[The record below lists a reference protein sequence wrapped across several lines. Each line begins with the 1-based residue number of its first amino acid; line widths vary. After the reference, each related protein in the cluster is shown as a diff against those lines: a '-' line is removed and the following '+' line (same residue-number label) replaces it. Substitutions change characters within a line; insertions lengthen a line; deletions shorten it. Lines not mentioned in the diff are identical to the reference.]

1 MCCKNCGTENNVK
14 KVGGWL
20 LFAALAVI
28 AVCSF
33 SEFISS
39 AKNLVEMLKSDM
51 LRFTGAIVFDILLS
65 AISVKFGVIAIVW
78 FCKIRNGGTD
88 KKFFLFFSLAVSF
101 FAIATLNDASSLYYA
116 LKYNSVS
123 GISGLYDHIVLPLLR
138 FCVGGLTLAGCIMRA
153 LGTKRDDEGKSF
165 FFRGILCPIAAFL
178 AFEATSFNG
187 GALTSWLINIY
198 YSQWFFI
205 FASVINYALIF
216 FLIFSLLTQNRAKAG
231 CLPIVMSAIVM
242 SITSLAIS
250 LDVAKNIDNLAAT
263 FTSATFWVNVYA
275 LALYEIAFVLSIIN
289 LSARS
294 RYEKS
299 LKKGYYFDFVEKKCE
314 SEETAAD

>member
-1 MCCKNCGTENNVK
+1 MGCKNCGTENNVK

-39 AKNLVEMLKSDM
+39 AKNLVEMSKSDM
-51 LRFTGAIVFDILLS
+51 LRFTGSIVFDILLS
-65 AISVKFGVIAIVW
+65 AISVTFGAIAMVW
-78 FCKIRNGGTD
+78 FFKIRNGGTD

-101 FAIATLNDASSLYYA
+101 FAIATLNDVNILVSDI
-116 LKYNSVS
+116 KYKSIGGYTVF
-123 GISGLYDHIVLPLLR
+123 PMLR
-138 FCVGGLTLAGCIMRA
+138 FCVGGLTLVGCIMRA

-178 AFEATSFNG
+178 AFEATSFYG
-187 GALTSWLINIY
+187 SPLTSWIITVY
-198 YSQWFFI
+198 YSQWLFV
-205 FASVINYALIF
+205 FAYVINAALIF

-250 LDVAKNIDNLAAT
+250 VGVAKNIDNLAAT
-263 FTSATFWVNVYA
+263 LTSATFWVNVYA

-314 SEETAAD
+314 SEEAAAD

>member
-65 AISVKFGVIAIVW
+65 ATSVTFGVIAMMW
-78 FCKIRNGGTD
+78 FFKIRNGGTD

-101 FAIATLNDASSLYYA
+101 FAIATLNDVNILVSDI
-116 LKYNSVS
+116 KYKSIGGYTVF
-123 GISGLYDHIVLPLLR
+123 PMLR

-178 AFEATSFNG
+178 AFEATSFYG
-187 GALTSWLINIY
+187 SPLTLWLINIY
-198 YSQWFFI
+198 YSQWLFV
-205 FASVINYALIF
+205 FAYVINAALIF

-250 LDVAKNIDNLAAT
+250 LDVAKHIDNLAAT
-263 FTSATFWVNVYA
+263 LTSATFWVNVYA

-314 SEETAAD
+314 SEEAAAD

>member
-1 MCCKNCGTENNVK
+1 MDCKNCGTENNVK

-28 AVCSF
+28 VCYS
-33 SEFISS
+33 IAS
-39 AKNLVEMLKSDM
+39 AILWICNTVILSRSGITLFNDAFTLK
-51 LRFTGAIVFDILLS
+51 ILLS
-65 AISVKFGVIAIVW
+65 ATSVTFGVIAIVW
-78 FCKIRNGGTD
+78 FFKIRNGGTD

-101 FAIATLNDASSLYYA
+101 FAIATLNDANILVTDIKYKSLGGY
-116 LKYNSVS
+116 V
-123 GISGLYDHIVLPLLR
+123 VFPMLR

-250 LDVAKNIDNLAAT
+250 LDVAKHIDNLAAT

-299 LKKGYYFDFVEKKCE
+299 LKKGYYFDFVEKEIE
-314 SEETAAD
+314 SAVFLREYF

>member
-1 MCCKNCGTENNVK
+1 MGCKNCGAENTVK
-14 KVGGWL
+14 KAGGWL

-28 AVCSF
+28 VGYSIASAILWVYNTVILSRSGITLF
-33 SEFISS
+33 NDAFI
-39 AKNLVEMLKSDM
+39 LK
-51 LRFTGAIVFDILLS
+51 ILLS
-65 AISVKFGVIAIVW
+65 ATSVTFGVIAMVW
-78 FCKIRNGGTD
+78 FFKIKSGGTD

-101 FAIATLNDASSLYYA
+101 FVTATLNEANILVSDIKYKSLDGYT
-116 LKYNSVS
+116 VF
-123 GISGLYDHIVLPLLR
+123 PMLR

-153 LGTKRDDEGKSF
+153 LGTKHDDEGKSF
-165 FFRGILCPIAAFL
+165 FFRGILCPIAAYL

-187 GALTSWLINIY
+187 SALTSWLLTVY
-198 YSQWFFI
+198 YSRWFSI

-242 SITSLAIS
+242 SITALEIS
-250 LDVAKNIDNLAAT
+250 LDVAKHIDNLAAT
-263 FTSATFWVNVYA
+263 LSSATFWVNVYA

-299 LKKGYYFDFVEKKCE
+299 LKKGYYFDFVEKE
-314 SEETAAD
+314 SESSEEPSD

>member
-1 MCCKNCGTENNVK
+1 MGCKNCGTENNVK

-28 AVCSF
+28 VCYS
-33 SEFISS
+33 IAS
-39 AKNLVEMLKSDM
+39 AILWVYNTVILSRSGITLFNDALILK
-51 LRFTGAIVFDILLS
+51 ILLS
-65 AISVKFGVIAIVW
+65 ATSVTFGVIAMVW
-78 FCKIRNGGTD
+78 FFKIRNGGTD

-101 FAIATLNDASSLYYA
+101 FAIATLNDVNILVSDI
-116 LKYNSVS
+116 KYKSIDGYTVF
-123 GISGLYDHIVLPLLR
+123 PMLR

-250 LDVAKNIDNLAAT
+250 LDVAKHIDNLAAT
-263 FTSATFWVNVYA
+263 LTSATFWVNVYA

-299 LKKGYYFDFVEKKCE
+299 LGKDYYFDFVEKKCE
-314 SEETAAD
+314 SEEAAAD